1 MTQPILPRGKI
12 NPLGRMAS
20 KPVKKV
26 FEILDNKYEQ
36 IKDEVDA
43 LIATMRYEES
53 AVNNA
58 FYFND
63 GALYTVNET
72 VKYSLTPAETQS
84 IFDQITNIIDE
95 ILLEGG
101 KRNLW
106 LYEFTAQE
114 GEAGSIQAFQNLA
127 AQSDIY
133 AERVFLQQILTSPT
147 YINLVNIANN
157 GIFDSYRDL
166 TTKGTQDLNAII
178 GDAIVRGIGPKELS
192 RILEKR
198 LGVSKSSARY
208 KAQTVLL
215 GTYRRARVAESQRA
229 EDEYGIITEL
239 LWTSALMATTRP
251 WHASRHG
258 KTYTRQEVLDFYADI
273 SNASRCYCA
282 QTEVLMLEGKPQIS
296 AASLGKM
303 EKELEHWEKFK

>member
-26 FEILDNKYEQ
+26 FEILDNKYAQ
-36 IKDEVDA
+36 IKEEVNA

-58 FYFND
+58 FYFHE
-63 GALYTVNET
+63 GVLYTVNET

-95 ILLEGG
+95 ILMEGG

-106 LYEFTAQE
+106 LYEFTSQE
-114 GEAGSIQAFQNLA
+114 GEAGSVQAFQNLA

-229 EDEYGIITEL
+229 ENEYGIITEL
-239 LWTSALMATTRP
+239 LWTSALMATTRIN
-251 WHASRHG
+251 HGERHG
-258 KTYTRQEVLDFYADI
+258 KVYTRQEVLDFYADI

-296 AASLGKM
+296 AASLAKM
-303 EKELEHWEKFK
+303 EKELETWERAK